1 MKLEELK
8 IIDVIQM
15 PLFVEQVKACL
26 DDLNKTRKELEAK
39 GASFKR
45 SALDKLKER
54 KALDKLKE
62 RKALE
67 PSRFAELYA
76 NVIDKELN
84 TSEWPSGLR
93 TFIKGL
99 GDAAFYRTMQILK
112 AQEEYHLKNKEQDE
126 KDA

>member
-45 SALDKLKER
+45 S
-54 KALDKLKE
+54 ALDKLKE

>member
-8 IIDVIQM
+8 IIDVIEM
-15 PLFVEQVKACL
+15 PLFAEQVKACL
-26 DDLNKTRKELEAK
+26 DDLRKTREELEDK

-45 SALDKLKER
+45 GPLDKLE
-54 KALDKLKE
+54 E

-67 PSRFAELYA
+67 PSRLAELYA
-76 NVIDKELN
+76 KVVDKELN
-84 TSEWPSGLR
+84 TSEWSSELC

-112 AQEEYHLKNKEQDE
+112 AQEDYHAKKSEQDE

>member
-15 PLFVEQVKACL
+15 PLFAEQVKVCL

-54 KALDKLKE
+54 KAL
-62 RKALE
+62 E

-76 NVIDKELN
+76 SIIDKELN
-84 TSEWPSGLR
+84 TSEWSSELR

-99 GDAAFYRTMQILK
+99 GDAAFYRTMQVLK